1 MSDPTR
7 TVPSAFESIATLA
20 GLTFR
25 RLARGK
31 AIWLCLVIAVL
42 PLLFAA
48 RVPGGDKLSKML
60 TFEVI
65 VVALLAPFLVASA
78 IGDDIED
85 RTLTYVWSRPLP
97 RWTYVIGKLVAVVPV
112 ALVTVLASW
121 TAACEI
127 GVHSTPWTWSYL
139 GLGAGTLSVSCVA
152 AGIATLA
159 PKYGTALS
167 VSYMLMIDLVIGEI
181 PANLQSLSIGRAA
194 REIAKH
200 DHVGSSFTTLFV
212 FAAIGLALGLLR
224 IRKLEA

>member
-1 MSDPTR
+1 MSDATR
-7 TVPSAFESIATLA
+7 TVPSAFESVVTLA
-20 GLTFR
+20 GVTFK
-25 RLARGK
+25 RLVRGK
-31 AIWLCLVIAVL
+31 AIWICLAIAVL
-42 PLLFAA
+42 PLIFATI
-48 RVPGGDKLSKML
+48 VHGDSKLSKML
-60 TFEVI
+60 TFEVV

-97 RWTYVIGKLVAVVPV
+97 RWTYVVGKLVAVAPI
-112 ALVTVLASW
+112 ALVTVLGSW
-121 TAACEI
+121 VAACEI
-127 GVHSTPWTWSYL
+127 GAHTAPWAWSYI

-200 DHVGSSFTTLFV
+200 DHVGSSFTTLIV
-212 FAAIGLALGLLR
+212 FAGIWLALGLLR